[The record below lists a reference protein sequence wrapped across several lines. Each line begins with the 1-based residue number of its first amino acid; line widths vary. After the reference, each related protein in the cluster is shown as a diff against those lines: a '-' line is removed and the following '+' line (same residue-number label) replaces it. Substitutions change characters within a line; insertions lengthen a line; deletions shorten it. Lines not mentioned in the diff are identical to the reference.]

1 LPILSKFSKP
11 LRENWA
17 QGHPV
22 QITLESKT
30 VPAKSAAAMAY
41 P

>member
-1 LPILSKFSKP
+1 MTNRKLA
-11 LRENWA
+11 A

-22 QITLESKT
+22 QITLETKT